1 MRLYYQGK
9 DIKLGELFMSFTIES
24 MKNYKLLKSKHS
36 QGEIV
41 ATILLVLLV
50 ISAAVILISFVIP
63 FIKDKLS
70 ESECFEYAEK
80 VDITNNEKYTCYDKT
95 NQVLNL
101 QVHIG
106 DIDEKSKTSIKAL
119 TLIVQSGSDSKV
131 FKITPPNSSPSGVLM
146 FNDNPVLEIPLK
158 NQERTYKISNIN
170 SRPNSTS
177 VYPILNNDREC
188 SDGVYTAT
196 YIPFCS

>member
-1 MRLYYQGK
+1 MIHG
-9 DIKLGELFMSFTIES
+9 
-24 MKNYKLLKSKHS
+24 KHS
-36 QGEIV
+36 QGDIV
-41 ATILLVLLV
+41 ATVLLVLLV
-50 ISAAVILISFVIP
+50 IAAAVILISFVVP

-95 NQVLNL
+95 NQVLNM

-106 DIDEKSKTSIKAL
+106 DIDEKSKTYIKAL
-119 TLIVQSGSDSKV
+119 TLIVQAGTDSKV
-131 FKITPPNSSPSGVLM
+131 FKIIPPGSSPSGVLM
-146 FNDNPVLEIPLK
+146 FNDNPVLEIPIK

-188 SDGVYTAT
+188 SDGVYTTT